1 MPLGMPG
8 GGALLEFSST
18 AKESMKEQTLLASFG
33 FGFATTFSSLHAGG
47 LVALLLACLS
57 MLSHQKS
64 TLHTWSLCL
73 HALHGGR
80 GRGGVL
86 SHFFLGGERLLG
98 EGGCRAGPV
107 LARANGALHWL
118 RVGLDAIGHAW
129 GGGAA

>member
-1 MPLGMPG
+1 MIQWRSPLAEGGFGCPWACLG
-8 GGALLEFSST
+8 GGLLEFSST

-33 FGFATTFSSLHAGG
+33 FGFAITFSSLHAGG

-107 LARANGALHWL
+107 LA
-118 RVGLDAIGHAW
+118 
-129 GGGAA
+129 